1 MQIRPFATRCLLVVG
16 LAVSTLA
23 SAGEPLRLDASS
35 DTAAEESFK
44 RMADRLGAKQQQK
57 LQIAIL
63 QINMIGVNSA
73 YETMANPE
81 LRKVSV
87 ARIKDKIAGMTA
99 DEIIDFANR
108 NSTVKIEVQAR

>member
-44 RMADRLGAKQQQK
+44 RMADRLGAKRQQK
-57 LQIAIL
+57 LL
-63 QINMIGVNSA
+63 IGVNSA
-73 YETMANPE
+73 YETVANPE
-81 LRKVSV
+81 LRKMSV

-108 NSTVKIEVQAR
+108 NSTVKIEVQSR

>member
-1 MQIRPFATRCLLVVG
+1 MQIRKRATAGLLIAG
-16 LAVSTLA
+16 LMFSALA
-23 SAGEPLRLDASS
+23 SAREPLRLDASS

-44 RMADRLGAKQQQK
+44 RMADRLSAKRQQK

-73 YETMANPE
+73 YETVANPE
-81 LRKVSV
+81 LRSPGV

-99 DEIIDFANR
+99 DEIIDFADR
-108 NSTVKIEVQAR
+108 NSTVTIEVQSR

>member
-1 MQIRPFATRCLLVVG
+1 M
-16 LAVSTLA
+16 S
-23 SAGEPLRLDASS
+23 
-35 DTAAEESFK
+35 
-44 RMADRLGAKQQQK
+44 DRLGAKQQQK

-73 YETMANPE
+73 YETMAHPE

-108 NSTVKIEVQAR
+108 NSAVKIEVQAR